1 MQGCQGQC
9 RTGHEAGG
17 WKEQDMGTPQEWMLE
32 LIRERKKTRRIHQG
46 RNISIGRRTVLRLLG
61 GVQNTGDT
69 QRNGLGVSHSL
80 PKQKK
85 PTDDLHSVRF
95 KCFQPNDTVI

>member
-1 MQGCQGQC
+1 MQGCHGQY
-9 RTGHEAGG
+9 RTGHEVGG

-61 GVQNTGDT
+61 GVQNTGAYPEEW
-69 QRNGLGVSHSL
+69 LGGQSQPS
-80 PKQKK
+80 QTEEASRW
-85 PTDDLHSVRF
+85 PTFSQVQVLRA
-95 KCFQPNDTVI
+95 Q